1 MTRNLI
7 ARLPSRCDIAQQGVD
22 YRDVVVARQATG
34 AHFKDEQV
42 MAWGSQIALGLVH
55 LHDECK
61 LVHQDLHN
69 GNVMI
74 TGLLKNEEGGVLD
87 VDDDVMLATTSVKIL
102 DLGLASFKS
111 DHSRSTAERT
121 LRMST
126 MRTMR
131 TAAARRRSSVVQVPA
146 EEVGGFKAI
155 RAPEMHPA
163 VLGQPSTGMVR
174 FNAKADV
181 WALGI
186 LLTEAILLSPIE
198 ELVSPTR
205 ASSLFN

>member
-7 ARLPSRCDIAQQGVD
+7 VRHCSRCCVIAQQGVD

-42 MAWGSQIALGLVH
+42 MTWGSQIALGLTH

-69 GNVMI
+69 GNIMI
-74 TGLLKNEEGGVLD
+74 TGLCKDEEGGVLD
-87 VDDDVMLATTSVKIL
+87 VGNDVLLATTSVKIL

-111 DHSRSTAERT
+111 DHSRTTSERT
-121 LRMST
+121 MRQST
-126 MRTMR
+126 MRAET
-131 TAAARRRSSVVQVPA
+131 TRRGSFVQIPA
-146 EEVGGFKAI
+146 GEVCGFKAI
-155 RAPEMHPA
+155 RAPEMHPVGIVLLAGAGSRKRLSA
-163 VLGQPSTGMVR
+163 VGMVR

-198 ELVSPTR
+198 E
-205 ASSLFN
+205 

>member
-1 MTRNLI
+1 MQFAC
-7 ARLPSRCDIAQQGVD
+7 ARCHLQQGVD

-42 MAWGSQIALGLVH
+42 MAWGSQIGLGLAH

-74 TGLLKNEEGGVLD
+74 TGLRK
-87 VDDDVMLATTSVKIL
+87 DDDIGNDALLATTSVKIL

-111 DHSRSTAERT
+111 DHSRTTSERT
-121 LRMST
+121 MRMGT

-131 TAAARRRSSVVQVPA
+131 TVETRRGSFVQISA
-146 EEVGGFKAI
+146 DEVGGFKAI
-155 RAPEMHPA
+155 RAPEMHPG
-163 VLGQPSTGMVR
+163 VTSSITGMVR

-198 ELVSPTR
+198 E
-205 ASSLFN
+205 

>member
-1 MTRNLI
+1 
-7 ARLPSRCDIAQQGVD
+7 
-22 YRDVVVARQATG
+22 
-34 AHFKDEQV
+34 
-42 MAWGSQIALGLVH
+42 MAWGSQIALGLAH

-69 GNVMI
+69 GNIMI
-74 TGLLKNEEGGVLD
+74 TGLRKDEDGGVLD
-87 VDDDVMLATTSVKIL
+87 IDNDVLLATTSVKIL

-111 DHSRSTAERT
+111 DHSRTPSERSM
-121 LRMST
+121 RPST
-126 MRTMR
+126 MRAET
-131 TAAARRRSSVVQVPA
+131 TRRGSFVQIPA

-155 RAPEMHPA
+155 RAPEMHPTA
-163 VLGQPSTGMVR
+163 GQLSSGMVR

-198 ELVSPTR
+198 E
-205 ASSLFN
+205 

>member
-1 MTRNLI
+1 M
-7 ARLPSRCDIAQQGVD
+7 
-22 YRDVVVARQATG
+22 
-34 AHFKDEQV
+34 HFKDEQV
-42 MAWGSQIALGLVH
+42 MAWGSQIALGLAH

-74 TGLLKNEEGGVLD
+74 TGLCKDEEGGVLD
-87 VDDDVMLATTSVKIL
+87 VDNDVLLATTSVKIL

-111 DHSRSTAERT
+111 DHSRTASERT
-121 LRMST
+121 MRMST

-131 TAAARRRSSVVQVPA
+131 TEATRRGSFVQIPA

-155 RAPEMHPA
+155 RAPEMHPTA
-163 VLGQPSTGMVR
+163 GQLSSGMVR

-198 ELVSPTR
+198 E
-205 ASSLFN
+205 

>member
-1 MTRNLI
+1 
-7 ARLPSRCDIAQQGVD
+7 
-22 YRDVVVARQATG
+22 
-34 AHFKDEQV
+34 
-42 MAWGSQIALGLVH
+42 MAWGSQIALGLAH

-74 TGLLKNEEGGVLD
+74 TGLCKDEEGGVLD
-87 VDDDVMLATTSVKIL
+87 VDNDVLLATTSVKIL

-111 DHSRSTAERT
+111 DHSRTASERT
-121 LRMST
+121 MRKST
-126 MRTMR
+126 MRAET
-131 TAAARRRSSVVQVPA
+131 TRRGSFVQIPA

-155 RAPEMHPA
+155 RAPEMHPTA
-163 VLGQPSTGMVR
+163 AGQLSSGMVR

-186 LLTEAILLSPIE
+186 LLTETILLSPIE
-198 ELVSPTR
+198 E
-205 ASSLFN
+205 

>member
-1 MTRNLI
+1 
-7 ARLPSRCDIAQQGVD
+7 
-22 YRDVVVARQATG
+22 VVARQATG

-42 MAWGSQIALGLVH
+42 MAWGSKIALGLAH
-55 LHDECK
+55 LHDECS

-74 TGLLKNEEGGVLD
+74 TGLRKDGEGVLD
-87 VDDDVMLATTSVKIL
+87 VDNDALLATTSVKIL

-111 DHSRSTAERT
+111 DHSRTTSQRT
-121 LRMST
+121 MRMST

-131 TAAARRRSSVVQVPA
+131 AEATRRGSFVQISA
-146 EEVGGFKAI
+146 DAVGGFKAI
-155 RAPEMHPA
+155 RAPELHPMGDVFLA
-163 VLGQPSTGMVR
+163 GAHSGKALKSSGMVR

-198 ELVSPTR
+198 EYVSPRSGFT
-205 ASSLFN
+205 

>member
-1 MTRNLI
+1 MML
-7 ARLPSRCDIAQQGVD
+7 LWCVAQQGVD

-34 AHFKDEQV
+34 VHFKDEQV
-42 MAWGSQIALGLVH
+42 MAWGSQIALGLAH
-55 LHDECK
+55 LHDECN

-74 TGLLKNEEGGVLD
+74 TGLRKDDAGGVLD
-87 VDDDVMLATTSVKIL
+87 VGNAALLATTSVKIL

-111 DHSRSTAERT
+111 DHSRTTSERT
-121 LRMST
+121 MRMST

-131 TAAARRRSSVVQVPA
+131 TAATRRGSFVQISA
-146 EEVGGFKAI
+146 NEVGGFKAI

-163 VLGQPSTGMVR
+163 VASAGVVR

-186 LLTEAILLSPIE
+186 LLTEAILLYPIE
-198 ELVSPTR
+198 E
-205 ASSLFN
+205 

>member
-1 MTRNLI
+1 M
-7 ARLPSRCDIAQQGVD
+7 CIAQQGVD
-22 YRDVVVARQATG
+22 CRDVVVARQILLRERVLKSRHRERMRGYGPACVATG

-42 MAWGSQIALGLVH
+42 MSWGSQIALGLAH

-74 TGLLKNEEGGVLD
+74 TGLSKDDAGGVLD
-87 VDDDVMLATTSVKIL
+87 VDNDALLVTTSVKIL

-111 DHSRSTAERT
+111 DHSRTTTERT
-121 LRMST
+121 MRMST

-131 TAAARRRSSVVQVPA
+131 TAATRRGSFVQISA
-146 EEVGGFKAI
+146 EDVGGFKAI
-155 RAPEMHPA
+155 RAPEMHPTTI
-163 VLGQPSTGMVR
+163 STGMVR
-174 FNAKADV
+174 FDAKVDV

-186 LLTEAILLSPIE
+186 LLTEAVLLSPIE
-198 ELVSPTR
+198 E
-205 ASSLFN
+205 

>member
-1 MTRNLI
+1 
-7 ARLPSRCDIAQQGVD
+7 
-22 YRDVVVARQATG
+22 
-34 AHFKDEQV
+34 
-42 MAWGSQIALGLVH
+42 MAWGSQIALGLAH

-74 TGLLKNEEGGVLD
+74 TGLCKDEEGGVLEVDND
-87 VDDDVMLATTSVKIL
+87 VLLATTSVKIL

-111 DHSRSTAERT
+111 DHSRTASERT

-126 MRTMR
+126 IRTMR
-131 TAAARRRSSVVQVPA
+131 TTRRGSFVQIPA

-155 RAPEMHPA
+155 RAPEMHPTA
-163 VLGQPSTGMVR
+163 GQLSSGMVR

-198 ELVSPTR
+198 E
-205 ASSLFN
+205 

>member
-1 MTRNLI
+1 ML
-7 ARLPSRCDIAQQGVD
+7 LRCVITQQGVD

-34 AHFKDEQV
+34 AHFEDAQV
-42 MAWGSQIALGLVH
+42 VAWGSQIALGLTH

-74 TGLLKNEEGGVLD
+74 TGLRK
-87 VDDDVMLATTSVKIL
+87 DDDIGNDALLATTSVKIL

-111 DHSRSTAERT
+111 DHSRTTSERT
-121 LRMST
+121 MRMST

-131 TAAARRRSSVVQVPA
+131 TAATRRGSFVQISA

-163 VLGQPSTGMVR
+163 VTSTGMVR

-181 WALGI
+181 WVLGI
-186 LLTEAILLSPIE
+186 LLTEAILLSSIE
-198 ELVSPTR
+198 E
-205 ASSLFN
+205 

>member
-1 MTRNLI
+1 
-7 ARLPSRCDIAQQGVD
+7 
-22 YRDVVVARQATG
+22 
-34 AHFKDEQV
+34 
-42 MAWGSQIALGLVH
+42 MAWGSQIALGLAH

-74 TGLLKNEEGGVLD
+74 TGLCKDEEGGVLD
-87 VDDDVMLATTSVKIL
+87 VDDDVLLATTSVKIL

-111 DHSRSTAERT
+111 DHSRTASERT
-121 LRMST
+121 MRTST

-131 TAAARRRSSVVQVPA
+131 TMRRTEATRRGSFVQIPA

-155 RAPEMHPA
+155 RAPEMHPTA
-163 VLGQPSTGMVR
+163 GQLSSGMVR

-198 ELVSPTR
+198 E
-205 ASSLFN
+205 

>member
-1 MTRNLI
+1 MTRNI
-7 ARLPSRCDIAQQGVD
+7 APAFGRCVAITQQGVD
-22 YRDVVVARQATG
+22 YRDVIVARQATG
-34 AHFKDEQV
+34 AHFKDEQA
-42 MAWGSQIALGLVH
+42 MSWGSQIALGLAH

-74 TGLLKNEEGGVLD
+74 TGLCKDEEGGVLD
-87 VDDDVMLATTSVKIL
+87 VDNDVLLLATTSVKIL

-111 DHSRSTAERT
+111 DHSRTASERT

-131 TAAARRRSSVVQVPA
+131 TEATRRGSFVQIPA
-146 EEVGGFKAI
+146 GEIGGFKAI

-163 VLGQPSTGMVR
+163 AGQLRGMVR
-174 FNAKADV
+174 FNAKSDV

-186 LLTEAILLSPIE
+186 LLTEAILITPIE
-198 ELVSPTR
+198 E
-205 ASSLFN
+205 

>member
-1 MTRNLI
+1 
-7 ARLPSRCDIAQQGVD
+7 
-22 YRDVVVARQATG
+22 
-34 AHFKDEQV
+34 
-42 MAWGSQIALGLVH
+42 MAWGSQIALGLAH

-74 TGLLKNEEGGVLD
+74 TGLCKDEGGGVLD
-87 VDDDVMLATTSVKIL
+87 VDNDVLLATTSVKIL

-111 DHSRSTAERT
+111 DHSRTASERT

-126 MRTMR
+126 MRTEA
-131 TAAARRRSSVVQVPA
+131 TRRGSFVQIPA
-146 EEVGGFKAI
+146 GEVGGFKAI

-163 VLGQPSTGMVR
+163 AGQLSTGTLVR

-198 ELVSPTR
+198 E
-205 ASSLFN
+205 

>member
-1 MTRNLI
+1 MNC
-7 ARLPSRCDIAQQGVD
+7 APQQGVD

-34 AHFKDEQV
+34 AHFFKDEQV
-42 MAWGSQIALGLVH
+42 MAWGSRIALGLAH
-55 LHDECK
+55 LHDECS

-74 TGLLKNEEGGVLD
+74 TGLRNDDDGGVLE
-87 VDDDVMLATTSVKIL
+87 VDNDALLAITSVKIL

-111 DHSRSTAERT
+111 DYSRTTSERT
-121 LRMST
+121 MRRNT

-131 TAAARRRSSVVQVPA
+131 AGATRRGSFGSFIQIPA
-146 EEVGGFKAI
+146 EEVSGFKAI
-155 RAPEMHPA
+155 RAPELHPMA
-163 VLGQPSTGMVR
+163 GVIYLAGAESGKRLSSTGMVR

-198 ELVSPTR
+198 E
-205 ASSLFN
+205 

>member
-1 MTRNLI
+1 
-7 ARLPSRCDIAQQGVD
+7 
-22 YRDVVVARQATG
+22 
-34 AHFKDEQV
+34 
-42 MAWGSQIALGLVH
+42 MAWGSRIALGLGH

-74 TGLLKNEEGGVLD
+74 TGLCKGEECGVLE
-87 VDDDVMLATTSVKIL
+87 VDNDALLATTSVKIL

-111 DHSRSTAERT
+111 DHSRTTSERT
-121 LRMST
+121 MRMNT

-131 TAAARRRSSVVQVPA
+131 TAAMRRGSFVQISA
-146 EEVGGFKAI
+146 NGVGGFKAI

-163 VLGQPSTGMVR
+163 ELGQLSTGGMVR

-198 ELVSPTR
+198 E
-205 ASSLFN
+205 

>member
-1 MTRNLI
+1 M
-7 ARLPSRCDIAQQGVD
+7 GV
-22 YRDVVVARQATG
+22 R
-34 AHFKDEQV
+34 FKDEQV
-42 MAWGSQIALGLVH
+42 MAWGSQIALGLAH

-74 TGLLKNEEGGVLD
+74 AGLCKDAEVGVLEVSND
-87 VDDDVMLATTSVKIL
+87 VLLATTSVKIL
-102 DLGLASFKS
+102 NLGLASFKS
-111 DHSRSTAERT
+111 DHSRTTAERT
-121 LRMST
+121 LRMET

-131 TAAARRRSSVVQVPA
+131 TDATRRGSFVQIIA
-146 EEVGGFKAI
+146 GEVAGFKAI

-163 VLGQPSTGMVR
+163 ELGQLSTGGMVR
-174 FNAKADV
+174 FNAKVDV

-198 ELVSPTR
+198 E
-205 ASSLFN
+205 

>member
-7 ARLPSRCDIAQQGVD
+7 SRRPRCDIAQQGVD
-22 YRDVVVARQATG
+22 YRDVIVARQATG

-42 MAWGSQIALGLVH
+42 MAWGSQIALGLAH

-74 TGLLKNEEGGVLD
+74 TGLCKDEEGGVLGVDND
-87 VDDDVMLATTSVKIL
+87 VLLATTSVKIL

-111 DHSRSTAERT
+111 DHSRTASERT
-121 LRMST
+121 MRMST

-131 TAAARRRSSVVQVPA
+131 TEATRRGSFVQIPA

-155 RAPEMHPA
+155 RAPEMHPTA
-163 VLGQPSTGMVR
+163 GQLSSGMVR

-198 ELVSPTR
+198 E
-205 ASSLFN
+205 

>member
-1 MTRNLI
+1 
-7 ARLPSRCDIAQQGVD
+7 
-22 YRDVVVARQATG
+22 VVARQAAG
-34 AHFKDEQV
+34 SHFTDKQV
-42 MAWGSQIALGLVH
+42 MAWGSKVALGLAH
-55 LHDECK
+55 LHDECN

-74 TGLLKNEEGGVLD
+74 TGLRKGEECGVLD
-87 VDDDVMLATTSVKIL
+87 VDSDVKLATTSVKIL

-111 DHSRSTAERT
+111 DHSRTTSER
-121 LRMST
+121 T

-131 TAAARRRSSVVQVPA
+131 TMRTSATRRGLFVQISA
-146 EEVGGFKAI
+146 DEVGGFKAI

-163 VLGQPSTGMVR
+163 VTSTGMVR
-174 FNAKADV
+174 FNAKVDV

-198 ELVSPTR
+198 E
-205 ASSLFN
+205 

>member
-1 MTRNLI
+1 
-7 ARLPSRCDIAQQGVD
+7 
-22 YRDVVVARQATG
+22 
-34 AHFKDEQV
+34 
-42 MAWGSQIALGLVH
+42 MAWGSQIVLGLAH

-74 TGLLKNEEGGVLD
+74 TGLCKGEGGGVLD
-87 VDDDVMLATTSVKIL
+87 VHNDVLLATTSVKML

-111 DHSRSTAERT
+111 DHSRTTSERT
-121 LRMST
+121 MRQST
-126 MRTMR
+126 MRAET
-131 TAAARRRSSVVQVPA
+131 TRRGSFVQIPA
-146 EEVGGFKAI
+146 GEVCGFKAI
-155 RAPEMHPA
+155 RAPEMHPSSA
-163 VLGQPSTGMVR
+163 GQLNTGMVR

-198 ELVSPTR
+198 E
-205 ASSLFN
+205 

>member
-1 MTRNLI
+1 MI
-7 ARLPSRCDIAQQGVD
+7 S
-22 YRDVVVARQATG
+22 
-34 AHFKDEQV
+34 
-42 MAWGSQIALGLVH
+42 WGRHIALGLVH

-74 TGLLKNEEGGVLD
+74 TGLGKDDAGGVLE
-87 VDDDVMLATTSVKIL
+87 VDNDDYLATTSVKIL

-111 DHSRSTAERT
+111 DHSRTTSERT

-131 TAAARRRSSVVQVPA
+131 TEATRRGSFVQIPA

-163 VLGQPSTGMVR
+163 VVGQLNTGTVR

-198 ELVSPTR
+198 E
-205 ASSLFN
+205 

>member
-1 MTRNLI
+1 
-7 ARLPSRCDIAQQGVD
+7 
-22 YRDVVVARQATG
+22 
-34 AHFKDEQV
+34 
-42 MAWGSQIALGLVH
+42 MAWGSQIALGLAH

-74 TGLLKNEEGGVLD
+74 TGLCKDEEGGVLD
-87 VDDDVMLATTSVKIL
+87 VDNDVLLATTSVKIL

-111 DHSRSTAERT
+111 DHSRTASERT
-121 LRMST
+121 T

-131 TAAARRRSSVVQVPA
+131 TEATRRRGSFVQIPA

-155 RAPEMHPA
+155 RAPEMHPTA
-163 VLGQPSTGMVR
+163 GQLSSGMVR

-198 ELVSPTR
+198 G
-205 ASSLFN
+205 

>member
-1 MTRNLI
+1 
-7 ARLPSRCDIAQQGVD
+7 
-22 YRDVVVARQATG
+22 
-34 AHFKDEQV
+34 
-42 MAWGSQIALGLVH
+42 MAWGSMIALGLAH

-74 TGLLKNEEGGVLD
+74 TGLCKDEEGGVLD
-87 VDDDVMLATTSVKIL
+87 VDSDDLLGTTSVKIL

-111 DHSRSTAERT
+111 DHSRTASERT
-121 LRMST
+121 MRLST
-126 MRTMR
+126 MRTIR
-131 TAAARRRSSVVQVPA
+131 TEAARRGSFVQIPA
-146 EEVGGFKAI
+146 EEVCGFKAI
-155 RAPEMHPA
+155 RAPELHPVGVILLA
-163 VLGQPSTGMVR
+163 GAKSGKRLRGSGMVR

-198 ELVSPTR
+198 E
-205 ASSLFN
+205 

>member
-1 MTRNLI
+1 
-7 ARLPSRCDIAQQGVD
+7 
-22 YRDVVVARQATG
+22 
-34 AHFKDEQV
+34 
-42 MAWGSQIALGLVH
+42 MAWGSQIALGLAH

-74 TGLLKNEEGGVLD
+74 TGLRKDDECGVLD
-87 VDDDVMLATTSVKIL
+87 VDNDVLLATTSVKIL

-111 DHSRSTAERT
+111 DHSRTASERT
-121 LRMST
+121 MRMST

-131 TAAARRRSSVVQVPA
+131 TEATRRGSFVQIPA
-146 EEVGGFKAI
+146 GEVCGFKAI

-163 VLGQPSTGMVR
+163 AGQRGSWAPGVVR

-198 ELVSPTR
+198 E
-205 ASSLFN
+205 

>member
-1 MTRNLI
+1 M
-7 ARLPSRCDIAQQGVD
+7 
-22 YRDVVVARQATG
+22 VARQAAG
-34 AHFKDEQV
+34 SHFTDKQV
-42 MAWGSQIALGLVH
+42 MAWGSNVALGLAH
-55 LHDECK
+55 LHDECN

-74 TGLLKNEEGGVLD
+74 TGLRKGEECGVLD
-87 VDDDVMLATTSVKIL
+87 VNSDVKLATTSVKIL

-111 DHSRSTAERT
+111 DHSRTTSER
-121 LRMST
+121 T

-131 TAAARRRSSVVQVPA
+131 TEATRRGSFVQISA
-146 EEVGGFKAI
+146 DEVGGFKAI

-163 VLGQPSTGMVR
+163 VTSTGMVR

-198 ELVSPTR
+198 E
-205 ASSLFN
+205 

>member
-1 MTRNLI
+1 
-7 ARLPSRCDIAQQGVD
+7 
-22 YRDVVVARQATG
+22 
-34 AHFKDEQV
+34 
-42 MAWGSQIALGLVH
+42 MAWGSQIALGLAH

-74 TGLLKNEEGGVLD
+74 TGLCSERVLD
-87 VDDDVMLATTSVKIL
+87 IDNDVLLATTSVKIL

-111 DHSRSTAERT
+111 DHSRTASERT
-121 LRMST
+121 MRMST

-131 TAAARRRSSVVQVPA
+131 TEATRRGSFVQIPA

-155 RAPEMHPA
+155 RAPEMHPTA
-163 VLGQPSTGMVR
+163 GQLSTGMVR

-198 ELVSPTR
+198 E
-205 ASSLFN
+205 

>member
-22 YRDVVVARQATG
+22 YRDVIVARQATG
-34 AHFKDEQV
+34 VHFKDEQV
-42 MAWGSQIALGLVH
+42 MAWGSQIVLGLAH

-74 TGLLKNEEGGVLD
+74 TGLCKDEEGGVLD
-87 VDDDVMLATTSVKIL
+87 VDNDVLLATTSVKIL

-111 DHSRSTAERT
+111 DHSRTTSERT
-121 LRMST
+121 MRMST

-131 TAAARRRSSVVQVPA
+131 TEATRRGSFVQIPA

-163 VLGQPSTGMVR
+163 AGQQLSTGMVR

-198 ELVSPTR
+198 E
-205 ASSLFN
+205 